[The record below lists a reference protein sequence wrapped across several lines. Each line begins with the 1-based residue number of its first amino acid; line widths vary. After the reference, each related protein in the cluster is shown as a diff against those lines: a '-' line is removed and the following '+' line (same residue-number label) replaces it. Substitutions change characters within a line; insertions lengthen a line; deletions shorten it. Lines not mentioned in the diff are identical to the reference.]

1 MIHVDDV
8 SLSYDGVRDAVSAL
22 SFTVAPGSIFAL
34 VGPNGAGKTSTLRML
49 ATLQQP
55 SRGAIRID
63 GIDAARD
70 PEGVRRRVGYLPDN
84 FALYDTM
91 TPVDYLDFFGRCY
104 EVDDTTRKQAHRR
117 AARGVR
123 PHAASARA
131 PIRALSR
138 GMRQRLGVAKTLM
151 HAPKVLLLDEPA
163 SALDPGA
170 RMKLRDALLRWKAR
184 GLSIIISSH
193 ILPDLAGLA
202 DAVGIMEGGRMM
214 HAGAIDAHRRRRRA
228 RHLRRSRCAA
238 TPTRRR
244 ACSPT
249 SARACSA
256 HRETAP
262 GRFEV
267 ELDGGPDAVAA
278 LVEALVLRGARL
290 SHVAPRES
298 AIEAVYR
305 QERRDGGGLMS
316 VRVAI
321 SAFAHRGARRGAAAS
336 FLVYSA
342 VLTVALLLLAAW
354 IAPAARLPTSSRSAC
369 GRT

>member
-1 MIHVDDV
+1 MIACDGV

-55 SRGAIRID
+55 SGGTIRID
-63 GIDAARD
+63 GLDAARD
-70 PEGVRRRVGYLPDN
+70 QEGVRRRVGYLPDN
-84 FALYDTM
+84 FALYDQM
-91 TPVDYLDFFGRCY
+91 SPVDYLDFFGRCY
-104 EVDDTTRKQAHRR
+104 EVDDTTRKKRIDSLLEEFDLVAKRG
-117 AARGVR
+117 AA
-123 PHAASARA
+123 
-131 PIRALSR
+131 IRSLSR

-170 RMKLRDALLRWKAR
+170 RMKLRDALLRLKAR

-202 DAVGIMEGGRMM
+202 DAVGIMEGGRMIC
-214 HAGAIDAHRRRRRA
+214 AGAIDAVHRNGAADA
-228 RHLRRSRCAA
+228 RVTYVLEVRGGVDKAARVFADFGPRLR
-238 TPTRRR
+238 
-244 ACSPT
+244 
-249 SARACSA
+249 A
-256 HRETAP
+256 HRETMP

-267 ELDGGPDAVAA
+267 ELDGGPDAVAE

-290 SHVAPRES
+290 AHVAPRES

-305 QERRDGGGLMS
+305 
-316 VRVAI
+316 
-321 SAFAHRGARRGAAAS
+321 
-336 FLVYSA
+336 
-342 VLTVALLLLAAW
+342 
-354 IAPAARLPTSSRSAC
+354 RSAA
-369 GRT
+369 TEVA

>member
-1 MIHVDDV
+1 MISVDDV

-55 SRGAIRID
+55 SRGRIRID

-70 PEGVRRRVGYLPDN
+70 AEGARRRVGYLPDN

-104 EVDDTTRKQAHRR
+104 EVDDTTRKRR
-117 AARGVR
+117 IDALLEELDLTAKRT
-123 PHAASARA
+123 A

-138 GMRQRLGVAKTLM
+138 GMRQRLGVAKTLV

-202 DAVGIMEGGRMM
+202 DAVGIMEGGRMIR
-214 HAGAIDAHRRRRRA
+214 AGAIDAIAGDARVTYVLEVRA
-228 RHLRRSRCAA
+228 NADKAA
-238 TPTRRR
+238 RVFADFGPRLH
-244 ACSPT
+244 
-249 SARACSA
+249 A

-262 GRFEV
+262 GRYEV
-267 ELDGGPDAVAA
+267 ELDGGADAVAA

-305 QERRDGGGLMS
+305 KSAATE
-316 VRVAI
+316 VA
-321 SAFAHRGARRGAAAS
+321 
-336 FLVYSA
+336 
-342 VLTVALLLLAAW
+342 
-354 IAPAARLPTSSRSAC
+354 
-369 GRT
+369 

>member
-1 MIHVDDV
+1 MISVDDV
-8 SLSYDGVRDAVSAL
+8 SLSYDGVRDAVGAL
-22 SFTVAPGSIFAL
+22 SFAVAPGSIFAL

-49 ATLQQP
+49 ATLQRP
-55 SRGAIRID
+55 SGGAIRID

-70 PEGVRRRVGYLPDN
+70 AEGVRRRVGYLPDN
-84 FALYDTM
+84 FALYDAM

-104 EVDDTTRKQAHRR
+104 EVDDTTRKKRIDALLEEFDLSQKR
-117 AARGVR
+117 A
-123 PHAASARA
+123 A

-170 RMKLRDALLRWKAR
+170 RMKLREALLRQKAR

-202 DAVGIMEGGRMM
+202 DAVGIMEGGRMIR
-214 HAGAIDAHRRRRRA
+214 AGAIDAI
-228 RHLRRSRCAA
+228 AA
-238 TPTRRR
+238 D
-244 ACSPT
+244 
-249 SARACSA
+249 ARATYVVEVRGNVDKA
-256 HRETAP
+256 ARVFADFGPRLHATREVSP
-262 GRFEV
+262 GRFEL
-267 ELDGGPDAVAA
+267 ELDGGADAVAS

-305 QERRDGGGLMS
+305 KSAATE
-316 VRVAI
+316 VA
-321 SAFAHRGARRGAAAS
+321 
-336 FLVYSA
+336 
-342 VLTVALLLLAAW
+342 
-354 IAPAARLPTSSRSAC
+354 
-369 GRT
+369 